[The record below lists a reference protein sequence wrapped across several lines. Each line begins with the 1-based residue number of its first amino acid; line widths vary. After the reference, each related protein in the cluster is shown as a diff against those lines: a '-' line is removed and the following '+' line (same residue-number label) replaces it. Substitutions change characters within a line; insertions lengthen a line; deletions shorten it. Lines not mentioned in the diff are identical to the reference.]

1 MKPKHLYKTCH
12 ACRLCDC
19 NVCANASRLEGQI
32 AWNCRA
38 IGAPR
43 KVTPNDSAP
52 SSPNC
57 CMLRC
62 SVLGLCWFYAGCCGL
77 LCCAAPL
84 CWCCAGAVLV
94 LVLCCDVPIWIDR
107 VCTKEMCRRRLPGSR
122 RRSAPPETP
131 QPRSERF
138 NVTTLTVQ
146 HHSTHRQINVY
157 V

>member
-1 MKPKHLYKTCH
+1 MPAACATATCVRMH
-12 ACRLCDC
+12 PVSKAKLLGIVVRL
-19 NVCANASRLEGQI
+19 ARLGKSRLMTLLP
-32 AWNCRA
+32 
-38 IGAPR
+38 PR
-43 KVTPNDSAP
+43 PTAA
-52 SSPNC
+52 C
-57 CMLRC
+57 CD
-62 SVLGLCWFYAGCCGL
+62 VLCWGCAGSMLGAVV
-77 LCCAAPL
+77 CCAVLPRCAGAVLVL

-107 VCTKEMCRRRLPGSR
+107 VCAKEMCRRRLPGSR